1 MGEFTQNFAGAMQ
14 TMAKGI
20 ATGLNTAAQ
29 TNARAANKAN
39 GISAAA
45 QNAQGQFNQGS
56 VDIAN
61 NLATQRLMEQYQ
73 YNAGQAAMAN
83 NWNSEAWDKAAAW
96 NEMMWQKQADFN
108 AAEAEKNRNWQ
119 TQMANTAYQRAIA
132 DMKAAGLNPALAM
145 GGISS
150 NVPSGGAATV
160 SGASMG
166 AASAN
171 MASGGVLGADSAS
184 ISNYS
189 GQMESTAGMLG
200 ILGAV
205 MSGLSSAAG
214 YWKLLGDND
223 KNSYSFDDFVGDI
236 FNGRI
241 DSLKEQFNNPNT
253 LFNRTKQNTK
263 NYFKGFSF
271 NKDIKKQ

>member
-1 MGEFTQNFAGAMQ
+1 MGEFTSNLGGALS

-39 GISAAA
+39 SISKAA

-56 VDIAN
+56 VDVAN

-73 YNAGQAAMAN
+73 FNAAQAAQAN
-83 NWNSEAWDKAAAW
+83 NWNSEAWDRAAAW

-108 AAEAEKNRNWQ
+108 AREAQKNRDWQ
-119 TQMANTAYQRAIA
+119 TEMANTAYQRAIT

-171 MASGGVLGADSAS
+171 MASGGVLGADSAN
-184 ISNYS
+184 ISSYS

-205 MSGLSSAAG
+205 MSGLSSAAN
-214 YWKLLGDND
+214 YWKMLGDKD

-236 FNGRI
+236 FKGNSQG
-241 DSLKEQFNNPNT
+241 LKEAFNNPNT
-253 LFNRTKQNTK
+253 WFNQTKQKTK
-263 NYFKGFSF
+263 NYFKGFKF
-271 NKDIKKQ
+271 NQDIRK